1 MELLLLIGAILV
13 IKQIGGQ
20 KTDGLNKFI
29 TIVSN
34 GKKFMLDYETGIRFD
49 RLRKVASAHGI
60 RLEISS
66 GMRTF
71 ERQSELYAEAVKK
84 YGNNARK
91 YVSEPGHSMHET
103 GKAFDLI
110 IDGLAPSS
118 ANAEKIRSS
127 ATFLWLEKNLGAF
140 GLRWYNRRLE
150 PWHLERVD

>member
-1 MELLLLIGAILV
+1 MEIFLLIGAFLV
-13 IKQIGGQ
+13 IRSIEGQ

-49 RLRKVASAHGI
+49 KLRKAASSYGI

-84 YGNNARK
+84 HGSDARK
-91 YVSEPGHSMHET
+91 YVSEPGHSMHEV

-127 ATFLWLEKNLGAF
+127 STFIWLEKNLGAF
-140 GLRWYNRRLE
+140 GLRWYNRKLE